1 MPPAVRKDRFHAFGI
16 HKAPPGLSTK
26 DFEAKLEALVD
37 HLLALPLVQRSVLK
51 LEMLFQNE
59 LCDEHVK
66 EFGFLSPTIV
76 VISMESES
84 ADHLLAVFCDSEVQ
98 KVFDSGKELGLQSGI
113 CTFSADVVAKIDSAS
128 PDAQNG
134 PGVHTVAILRVPHV
148 LSPEQYAQQIHPLI
162 DKLTALPAAQK
173 TFRKYDLWVQNT
185 VMDDHMRALGHPA
198 PELTFIRRGESANL
212 ASVIELTR
220 DAETRKLFLGAKQD
234 FAYSANSFLFTA
246 DVVTK
251 IDKF

>member
-1 MPPAVRKDRFHAFGI
+1 MPPAVRKDYFHTFGI
-16 HKAPPGLSTK
+16 HKAQPCLSKK

-37 HLLALPLVQRSVLK
+37 HLLALPLVQWNVLK

-66 EFGFLSPTIV
+66 EFGFLSPETIV
-76 VISMESES
+76 VIAMESES
-84 ADHLLAVFCDSEVQ
+84 ADHLLAVFCDAEVQ

-134 PGVHTVAILRVPHV
+134 PGVYTVAILRVPHI

-162 DKLTALPAAQK
+162 DKLTALP
-173 TFRKYDLWVQNT
+173 
-185 VMDDHMRALGHPA
+185 
-198 PELTFIRRGESANL
+198 
-212 ASVIELTR
+212 
-220 DAETRKLFLGAKQD
+220 
-234 FAYSANSFLFTA
+234 TA
-246 DVVTK
+246 
-251 IDKF
+251 